1 MTLAFT
7 LRTPLDAE
15 PRDFSII
22 LGGPLF
28 QLLRRAHISGD
39 ALELVR
45 RRVVVIALFAWL
57 PLLVLCIA
65 SGDAFGGSAAVPF
78 IKDVQVH
85 VRFLV
90 AMPLLI
96 VAELVVH
103 TRLRPVAFEFLTRG
117 LVPADA
123 IGKFQEKLVAA
134 MRLRNS
140 VAAEVLMIVA
150 VYTIGVPIVWREVGA
165 LDVTTWYAVA
175 SEGRVKLTL
184 PGIWYAY
191 VSVPLFQFLMLRWYF
206 RLVVWMRFLWGVSRI
221 RLDLHA
227 MHGDRMAGLGFLNAT
242 VFAFLPLAMAHGAL
256 VAGTIANRIF
266 YAGQAL
272 ADSRYEIAIVVAFL
286 LLLVLGPL
294 IVFAPQV
301 ARAKREAAR
310 VFGRLSQR
318 YVREFEATWLPDGSP
333 ATASP
338 LGTGDIQSLAD
349 LSNSFETLRA
359 TRVVPITRDSVL
371 GLAIATLAPVAP
383 LLVTVIPAEE
393 LAKRLIT
400 LSL

>member
-1 MTLAFT
+1 MTLAAA
-7 LRTPLDAE
+7 LRTPLDSE

-39 ALELVR
+39 ALELAR
-45 RRVVVIALFAWL
+45 RRVFVIALFAWL

-65 SGDAFGGSAAVPF
+65 SGDAFGGRAAVPF
-78 IKDVQVH
+78 VRDVQAH

-103 TRLRPVAFEFLTRG
+103 MRLRPVAYEFLTRG

-123 IGKFQEKLVAA
+123 IGRFQEKLVAA

-140 VAAEVLMIVA
+140 VSAEVLMIVA
-150 VYTIGVPIVWREVGA
+150 VYAFGVPVVWRQIGA

-175 SEGRVKLTL
+175 SDKGAQLTL
-184 PGIWYAY
+184 PGLWYAY

-221 RLDLHA
+221 RLDLYA
-227 MHGDRMAGLGFLNAT
+227 MHADRMAGLGFLSAT
-242 VFAFLPLAMAHGAL
+242 VFAFIPLAMAHGAL
-256 VAGTIANRIF
+256 LAGTIANRIF
-266 YAGQAL
+266 YAGQTL
-272 ADSRYEIAIVVAFL
+272 SDSRYEIAIVVAFL
-286 LLLVLGPL
+286 LVLVLGPL
-294 IVFAPQV
+294 VVFAPQV
-301 ARAKREAAR
+301 AQAKREAAR
-310 VFGRLSQR
+310 IFGRLSQR
-318 YVREFEATWLPDGSP
+318 YVREFEATWLPGGSP
-333 ATASP
+333 AATSP

-349 LSNSFETLRA
+349 LGNSFETLRA
-359 TRVVPITRDSVL
+359 ARVVPITRDSVL
-371 GLAIATLAPVAP
+371 GLAIATLLPVAP
-383 LLVTVIPAEE
+383 LLFTVIPAEE
-393 LAKRLIT
+393 IAKRLIT
-400 LSL
+400 LIL